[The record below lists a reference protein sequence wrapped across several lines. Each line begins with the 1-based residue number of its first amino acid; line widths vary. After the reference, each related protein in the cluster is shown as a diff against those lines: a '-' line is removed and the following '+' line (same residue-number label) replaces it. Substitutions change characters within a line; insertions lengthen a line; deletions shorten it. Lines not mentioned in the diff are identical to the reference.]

1 MDTIQKRLRHLLS
14 GFVLAFASLALP
26 WVPANGQTPFYDL
39 APSQVRGRPGTLIRH
54 EPMPTSPA
62 GASAYRIL
70 YRSTG
75 LKGEPIAVSG
85 VVIVPSQ
92 AAIVNGRPIVAW
104 AHPTS
109 GIVPHCA
116 PSLARNVYS
125 QIQGLQ
131 ELLQSG
137 YVVTATDYPGL
148 GTVGPH
154 PYLVGVSEGRAV
166 LDSVRAAQSLVGTDA
181 RQGFAVW
188 GHSQG
193 GQAALFAAS
202 LARSYAPELPLLGV
216 AAAAPATDLK
226 TLLKDDLNT
235 SGGDNLLAM
244 TLWSWSRVYNA
255 SLNRI
260 VDPSA
265 LPLMDRLAAQCLE
278 SIIDI
283 LPRQRIGEALMQRF
297 LLVDDPTEQ
306 QPWRRLLAGNIAPT
320 IPRGIPVFLSQG
332 TADTTVRPD
341 VTLAYMGRLC
351 ASRSPVRMLLL
362 SGVGHAFVAR
372 DSAAAAVEWIDNRFA
387 GQPPPSD
394 CGP

>member
-1 MDTIQKRLRHLLS
+1 MDTVQKRLRLLLS
-14 GFVLAFASLALP
+14 GLVLACASLALP
-26 WVPANGQTPFYDL
+26 WVPANGQAPFYEV
-39 APSQVRGRPGTLIRH
+39 APSQLRGRPGTLIRH
-54 EPMPTSPA
+54 EPMPTSPP
-62 GASAYRIL
+62 GASAHRIL

-92 AAIVNGRPIVAW
+92 LSASDNRPVVAW

-116 PSLARNVYS
+116 PSLARNVYR

-131 ELLQSG
+131 ELLQRG
-137 YVVTATDYPGL
+137 YVVAATDYPGL
-148 GTVGPH
+148 GTAGPH
-154 PYLVGVSEGRAV
+154 PYLVGASEGRAV
-166 LDSVRAAQSLVGTDA
+166 LDSVRAAQTLVGTDA
-181 RQGFAVW
+181 RQGFAIW

-202 LARSYAPELPLLGV
+202 LARSYAPELPLVGV

-226 TLLKDDLNT
+226 ALLKDDLNT

-244 TLWSWSRVYNA
+244 TLWSWSRVYDA
-255 SLNRI
+255 PLDRI

-265 LPLMDRLAAQCLE
+265 LPLMDQLAAQCLE

-283 LPRQRIGEALMQRF
+283 LPRQHIGEALMQRF

-306 QPWRRLLAGNIAPT
+306 QPWRRLLAENIVPT

-332 TADTTVRPD
+332 TADNTVRPD

-351 ASRSPVRMLLL
+351 SGGSHVRMLLL

-372 DSAAAAVEWIDNRFA
+372 DSAAAAVEWLANRFA
-387 GQPPPSD
+387 GQQPPSD

>member
-1 MDTIQKRLRHLLS
+1 MDERLKRICHVVIGGVMVAALLM
-14 GFVLAFASLALP
+14 
-26 WVPANGQTPFYDL
+26 L
-39 APSQVRGRPGTLIRH
+39 APRASMAQTSFYQPTAAELRGRPGTLIRH
-54 EPMPTSPA
+54 EPMPMSPS
-62 GASAYRIL
+62 GASAHRIL

-92 AAIVNGRPIVAW
+92 PSPSGTGPVVAW

-131 ELLQSG
+131 ELLQRG

-216 AAAAPATDLK
+216 AVAAPATDLK

-265 LPLMDRLAAQCLE
+265 LRLMDRLAAQCLE

-306 QPWRRLLAGNIAPT
+306 QPWRRLLAENIAPA
-320 IPRGIPVFLSQG
+320 IPHGIPVFLSQG

-372 DSAAAAVEWIDNRFA
+372 DSAAAAVEWIGNRFA
-387 GQPPPSD
+387 QQSPPSD